1 MPLPCTQTW
10 GASGCFPGAETW
22 AQPLSPNVFTFCQS
36 SLSPSFYSHP
46 IQPPVSVLRCSI
58 SVQDPHY

>member
-10 GASGCFPGAETW
+10 GASGCFPGADTW
-22 AQPLSPNVFTFCQS
+22 AQPLSPNAFTFCQS
-36 SLSPSFYSHP
+36 SLGPSFYSHP
-46 IQPPVSVLRCSI
+46 IQPPVSVLRCSM